1 MPFTGTLS
9 EDMWGGIEGKHIK
22 LWLAAK
28 QLHIESAQITANYK
42 LESIENNFRNRQRLL
57 EQKIRDAYDVLG
69 NMKRMYQS
77 ELDTALEKYEAR
89 SKEIRSQA
97 AQADIH
103 ITLIAKG
110 LIHIERK

>member
-1 MPFTGTLS
+1 
-9 EDMWGGIEGKHIK
+9 MWSSIEGKHIK
-22 LWLAAK
+22 LWQTAK
-28 QLHIESAQITANYK
+28 QLHIENAQVTANYK

-69 NMKRMYQS
+69 NLKRMYQS
-77 ELDTALEKYEAR
+77 ELDSATEKYEAR
-89 SKEIRSQA
+89 YKEIRAQA

>member
-1 MPFTGTLS
+1 
-9 EDMWGGIEGKHIK
+9 MWSSIESKHIK
-22 LWLAAK
+22 LWLNAK
-28 QLHIESAQITANYK
+28 QLHIENAQITANYK

-69 NMKRMYQS
+69 NLKRMYQS
-77 ELDTALEKYEAR
+77 ELDSATEKYEAR
-89 SKEIRSQA
+89 CNEIRTQA
-97 AQADIH
+97 VQADIH